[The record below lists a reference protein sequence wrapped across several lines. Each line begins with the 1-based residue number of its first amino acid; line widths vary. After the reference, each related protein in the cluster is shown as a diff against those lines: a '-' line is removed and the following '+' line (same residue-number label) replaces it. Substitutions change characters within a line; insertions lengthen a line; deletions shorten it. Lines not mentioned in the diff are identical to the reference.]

1 MYRWVLGWVYS
12 LCAALLSL
20 YGLNSL
26 LLTVLYLW
34 PWGKR
39 ARGGASAG
47 QAVDTSRAAAV
58 DWPSVTVQLP
68 IYNEKHT
75 AERLL
80 EAVAALD
87 YPRDRLQVQV
97 LDDST
102 DETRALVAEAVARLR
117 RDGLEIA
124 HLTRPDRAG
133 YKAGALAAGLGSASG
148 SLIAILD
155 ADFVPSPSF
164 LRDTVPHLSDP
175 EVGCVQARWGHANR
189 GYSALTRLQALMM
202 DGHFVVEQGAR
213 DRHGLPMN
221 FNGTAGVW
229 RRVCIEDAGGWTLDT
244 LTEDLD
250 LSYRAQMRGWRL
262 RYLPQAVVPGELP
275 VQVGAFKQQ
284 QARWAQGSIQTAL
297 KTVGPLLRSNLS
309 WAAKMEG
316 LLHLTGYL
324 AHPLLLLNLLLLLP
338 VRLVQ
343 EADPGWAVGILR
355 GAPALAAI
363 ALGPPLL
370 FAVAQ
375 AAQGRGWGRRLWA
388 LPLLILAGVG
398 VSLSNAWA
406 VLKALLGVQQGFL
419 RTPKFAVRGQGAGQR
434 ETWMESAY
442 ALGLDP
448 LIWGELAL
456 AGYSLAL
463 LFWPSFRWD
472 LAPWLILYAGGFG
485 YLAGMGLVQAWRR
498 RLVRYSRRK
507 G

>member
-1 MYRWVLGWVYS
+1 V
-12 LCAALLSL
+12 LLSF

-26 LLTVLYLW
+26 LLTVLYVW
-34 PWGKR
+34 PWGRR
-39 ARGGASAG
+39 AQGGTSASQAAG
-47 QAVDTSRAAAV
+47 V
-58 DWPSVTVQLP
+58 DWPAVTVQLP

-102 DETRALVAEAVARLR
+102 DETRALAADAVARLR
-117 RDGLEIA
+117 GDGLEIA
-124 HLTRPDRAG
+124 HLTRPERNG
-133 YKAGALAAGLGSASG
+133 YKAGALAAGLDSASG
-148 SLIAILD
+148 TLIAVLD
-155 ADFVPSPSF
+155 ADFVPPPSF

-175 EVGCVQARWGHANR
+175 AVGCVQARWGHANR
-189 GYSALTRLQALMM
+189 EYNSLTRLQALMM

-213 DRHGLPMN
+213 DRYGLPMN

-229 RRVCIEDAGGWTLDT
+229 RRACIEDAGGWTLDT

-250 LSYRAQMRGWRL
+250 LSYRAQMRGWQL
-262 RYLPQAVVPGELP
+262 RYLSQAVVPGELP
-275 VQVGAFKQQ
+275 VQVGAFKRQ

-297 KTVGPLLRSNLS
+297 KTVWPLLRSRLS
-309 WAAKMEG
+309 WAAKVEG

-343 EADPGWAVGILR
+343 EADARWAVGTLR

-375 AAQGRGWGRRLWA
+375 AVLGRGWGRRLRA

-398 VSLSNAWA
+398 VSLNNAWA
-406 VLKALLGVQQGFL
+406 VLKALLGVRQGFL
-419 RTPKFAVRGQGAGQR
+419 RTPKFAVRERGAGRR
-434 ETWMESAY
+434 ESWMESAY

-456 AGYSLAL
+456 ACYSLAL

-485 YLAGMGLVQAWRR
+485 YLAGTGLVQAWRR
-498 RLVRYSRRK
+498 RRVWRGRRRR
-507 G
+507 GRD